1 MADTLAQRLEMLE
14 AAIKRATTQIE
25 RLRAERDTLKT
36 RLESYE
42 AERAELKA
50 LKQERKEIV
59 GQMDA
64 ILRELDKLDL

>member
-42 AERAELKA
+42 VERAELKA

>member
-14 AAIKRATTQIE
+14 AAIKRATGQIE

-50 LKQERKEIV
+50 LKQERKDIV
-59 GQMDA
+59 NQMDA